1 MTSDLAARQAE
12 LVAALVA
19 GAPVPDGFDPALVG
33 AAADALLRK
42 RAGEVAKAWPLL
54 AAGLG
59 SGFGPRFT
67 GWARGR
73 PSQGSFADGFAFALS
88 LGPDLPAL
96 GAREL
101 AEHQRHWVYDGAGPP
116 RRRPWLGR
124 TRPPS
129 RRPLSCGV
137 SRVPARSAH
146 PRNSTTQHVLFTS
159 PADDGQYADRK
170 DHRARPAS
178 IPR

>member
-1 MTSDLAARQAE
+1 MTPDLAARQAA
-12 LVAALVA
+12 LVAALVG
-19 GAPVPDGFDPALVG
+19 GAPVPDGFDATLVG

-59 SGFGPRFT
+59 SGFGPRFV

-73 PSQGSFADGFAFALS
+73 PSQGSFADGFAFARS

-101 AEHQRHWVYDGAGPP
+101 AGHERNWVYDGTGAP
-116 RRRPWLGR
+116 RQRSWLGR
-124 TRPPS
+124 TL
-129 RRPLSCGV
+129 RR
-137 SRVPARSAH
+137 
-146 PRNSTTQHVLFTS
+146 T
-159 PADDGQYADRK
+159 
-170 DHRARPAS
+170 HR
-178 IPR
+178 